1 MNKKYPEAVR
11 HAIIEV
17 YNRGTSVTQLSME
30 YSIPRSTVYSW
41 LRKSQSTAFHQE
53 KQINMQYVRRL
64 ENKVQR
70 LEGLIEIIR
79 LSGCSMQAPLREKL
93 DAMERLYGQYNVH
106 MLCDAMGVPRGTFY
120 NHIKRNK
127 RDATWYAKRREELR
141 ESIQRIYDESNQ
153 VFGAA
158 KITAVLK
165 REGVRVSIE
174 MVRKLM
180 QDMGLSSV
188 RQNAKKLY
196 EKENRKYKNYLNQNF
211 EVNRPNQVWVSDVTC
226 FRWKKKNYY
235 ICVVLDLYARRIVAH
250 KVGVANSTQLVKTT
264 FQMAYTS
271 RTPGAG
277 LTFHTDRGANYRSY
291 AMCKCLRACNVIQS
305 FSRAHI
311 PYDNS
316 VMESFFASLKREE
329 LYRTKYRS
337 EREFRAAVDQYAVFY
352 NEKRPHVRN
361 QYKTPLEKETEYYSR
376 GNG

>member
-1 MNKKYPEAVR
+1 MNKKHPEAVR
-11 HAIIEV
+11 HAIIEH
-17 YNRGTSVTQLSME
+17 YNRGASVTQLCLE

-41 LRKSQSTAFHQE
+41 GRKSRSTASHQE
-53 KQINMQYVRRL
+53 KQVNMQYVRRL

-106 MLCDAMGVPRGTFY
+106 MLCDAMGVSRGTFY

-127 RDATWYAKRREELR
+127 RDAAWYAKRREELR

-180 QDMGLSSV
+180 QDMGLSSI
-188 RQNAKKLY
+188 RQSAKKLY
-196 EKENRKYKNYLNQNF
+196 GKEKRQYKNYLNQNF

-226 FRWKKKNYY
+226 FRWKEKNYY
-235 ICVVLDLYARRIVAH
+235 ICVVLDLYARRVVAH
-250 KVGVANSTQLVKTT
+250 KVGVSNSTQLVKKT
-264 FQMAYTS
+264 FQLAYTR
-271 RTPGAG
+271 RTPRTG

-291 AMCKCLRACNVIQS
+291 AMRKCLRAYTVIQS

>member
-1 MNKKYPEAVR
+1 MD
-11 HAIIEV
+11 
-17 YNRGTSVTQLSME
+17 
-30 YSIPRSTVYSW
+30 
-41 LRKSQSTAFHQE
+41 
-53 KQINMQYVRRL
+53 
-64 ENKVQR
+64 
-70 LEGLIEIIR
+70 
-79 LSGCSMQAPLREKL
+79 APLREKL

-106 MLCDAMGVPRGTFY
+106 MLCDGMGVPRGTFY

-180 QDMGLSSV
+180 QDMGMSSI
-188 RQNAKKLY
+188 RQSAKKLY

-226 FRWKKKNYY
+226 FRWKEKNYY

-250 KVGVANSTQLVKTT
+250 KVGVSNSTQLVKTT

-271 RTPGAG
+271 RIPRAG

-376 GNG
+376 CNG

>member
-1 MNKKYPEAVR
+1 MSKKYPEAVR
-11 HAIIEV
+11 RTIIEV
-17 YNRGTSVTQLSME
+17 YNRGISVTQLSLE

-79 LSGCSMQAPLREKL
+79 LSGCSMQAPLREKM

-106 MLCDAMGVPRGTFY
+106 MLCDAMGVSRGIFY

-180 QDMGLSSV
+180 QDMGLSSI
-188 RQNAKKLY
+188 RQSAKKLY
-196 EKENRKYKNYLNQNF
+196 GKEKRQYKNYLNQNF
-211 EVNRPNQVWVSDVTC
+211 EVNRPNQVWVGDVTC
-226 FRWKKKNYY
+226 FRWKEKNYY
-235 ICVVLDLYARRIVAH
+235 ICVVLDLYARRVVAH
-250 KVGVANSTQLVKTT
+250 KVGVSNSTQLVKKT
-264 FQMAYTS
+264 FQLAYTR
-271 RTPGAG
+271 RTPRTG

-291 AMCKCLRACNVIQS
+291 ALCKCLRAYNVIQL
-305 FSRAHI
+305 FQ
-311 PYDNS
+311 
-316 VMESFFASLKREE
+316 
-329 LYRTKYRS
+329 
-337 EREFRAAVDQYAVFY
+337 ERIF
-352 NEKRPHVRN
+352 PM
-361 QYKTPLEKETEYYSR
+361 TIL
-376 GNG
+376 